1 MKRPAVIT
9 IGAWITGENPGPMR
23 AEVDQPLSP
32 DDIEI
37 DLTGLE
43 IPAAPPIHPLDAIA
57 VAAFRRAARR

>member
-1 MKRPAVIT
+1 
-9 IGAWITGENPGPMR
+9 MR

-43 IPAAPPIHPLDAIA
+43 IPAAPPINPLDAPA